1 MLQQFASRAEKAK
14 AFFFVFLNLAV
25 DGLEV
30 TDLLIGFIILWWGW
44 GVSDLPLLFSCLPKK
59 CVFTLI
65 QIKLSEN

>member
-30 TDLLIGFIILWWGW
+30 TDLLIEFIILWWGW
-44 GVSDLPLLFSCLPKK
+44 GG
-59 CVFTLI
+59 
-65 QIKLSEN
+65 Q